1 MLAIKIPSPLM
12 RSFLMM
18 RDLQAL
24 AADLDVSHS
33 VRARVPTVT
42 TVADAEATQD
52 LAPKV
57 LTVRAVTTRVEATMV
72 AFSVE
77 TAVDKEAVK
86 EEAKEAVKEA
96 AREAVKEEEL
106 QDTTTT
112 TDMTTTTDTT
122 TATRV
127 EDLRLLVVAPE
138 TTTIMMTTGLVKDT
152 TIKIMTIPA
161 KIELAVATSAML
173 VEEDPLNNKTIMII
187 RAAMTTEDLSK
198 TEETTTIKTIVQM
211 MNTTDLPE
219 TTDLALPD
227 LMTLRVATIV
237 SQEVASEEATEE
249 EIVEVSSEEIAAVS
263 SEETEVATVVAN
275 SEVHQEVTSE
285 VVTLLEAMVASAE
298 RVAATMAL
306 EELAL
311 TKNEERKF

>member
-1 MLAIKIPSPLM
+1 
-12 RSFLMM
+12 MM

-112 TDMTTTTDTT
+112 TDTT
-122 TATRV
+122 TATRA